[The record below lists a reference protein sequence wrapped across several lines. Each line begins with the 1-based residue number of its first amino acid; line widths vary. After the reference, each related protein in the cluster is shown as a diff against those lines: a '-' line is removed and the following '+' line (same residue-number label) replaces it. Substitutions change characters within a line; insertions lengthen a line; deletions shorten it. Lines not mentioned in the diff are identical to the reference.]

1 MKLAFV
7 MDPISKI
14 SYKKD
19 STLAIMIEAQQSEHE
34 IYYIEPHDL
43 YFDMEIPS
51 CITSSISVQYKASGW
66 FQKDTPFV
74 TGLDFFDVILM
85 RQDPPFDM
93 NYVNNTYILEA
104 ALNLGVKVFNNPA
117 ALRDDNEKLS
127 ILRYPNLITQT
138 IVSSSKSIIE
148 KFINNHKE
156 VVIKP
161 LGLMGG
167 QGIERIKLG
176 DKNLDNLLNKIS
188 EKQEKM
194 MIQKF
199 IPEVFEGD
207 KRVLLIDGE
216 DCGFAVSRIPQGDDF
231 RGNLAAGGKAEVVE
245 LNERDK
251 EIIQSIKPDLE
262 KKGIMIAG
270 IDILGNYLTE
280 INITSPTCFREL
292 MDIKE
297 INLAKKL
304 IEKIESNF
312 NG

>member
-14 SYKKD
+14 AYKKD
-19 STLAIMIEAQQSEHE
+19 STLAMMIEAQQSEHE
-34 IYYIEPHDL
+34 IYYVEPHDL

-51 CITSSISVQYKASGW
+51 CITSSISVQYKESGW

-148 KFINNHKE
+148 KFINNHNE

-245 LNERDK
+245 LNERDQ

-292 MDIKE
+292 MEIKE